1 MQAIKAREISPVSA
15 SSHPSNETHVL
26 RYREVARR
34 AGLGA
39 ALHLLRDNLGQ
50 RWCIWRTAVRSC
62 LGHIRTQS
70 AKGQATVGLGPHG
83 HLGARN
89 ARTLVRTL
97 YTQKLLAIHP
107 WADLQDL
114 EIFLMGFDAGETFAS
129 DSRDR
134 LYKEQIPEVQS
145 SWITP
150 EIEHEIHITLDMLK
164 RQWYK
169 SQYES
174 ARHQDPSQSD

>member
-1 MQAIKAREISPVSA
+1 MQGIKAQEISPVSA
-15 SSHPSNETHVL
+15 SSHPSDETHAL
-26 RYREVARR
+26 RYREVAQR

-39 ALHLLRDNLGQ
+39 ALHLFRENLSQ
-50 RWCIWRTAVRSC
+50 TWCIWRTAFRSFR
-62 LGHIRTQS
+62 GHIRTQS
-70 AKGQATVGLGPHG
+70 AKGQATVRLGPHS
-83 HLGARN
+83 HRGARN

-97 YTQKLLAIHP
+97 YTQKLLAIRP
-107 WADLQDL
+107 WTDLQDL
-114 EIFLMGFDAGETFAS
+114 EIFLMGFDAGETFAW

-134 LYKEQIPEVQS
+134 LYKEQIPEIQS

-150 EIEHEIHITLDMLK
+150 EIADEIHITLDMLK

-174 ARHQDPSQSD
+174 SGHSNPSQSD

>member
-1 MQAIKAREISPVSA
+1 MQSLTKSRIFPTSLSFSSPAGTRAPYMELARKVG
-15 SSHPSNETHVL
+15 L
-26 RYREVARR
+26 RFAARLFR
-34 AGLGA
+34 HDLSRK
-39 ALHLLRDNLGQ
+39 L
-50 RWCIWRTAVRSC
+50 CIWRDAFRSFR
-62 LGHIRTQS
+62 GHIDTQS
-70 AKGQATVGLGPHG
+70 AKGQACVRLGQHSY
-83 HLGARN
+83 LGARD

-107 WADLQDL
+107 WADSQDL
-114 EIFLMGFDAGETFAS
+114 EIFLMGFEAGETFLA

-134 LYKEQIPEVQS
+134 LYTEQLSAFHS

-150 EIEHEIHITLDMLK
+150 EITHEIHITLDMLK

-174 ARHQDPSQSD
+174 HHAGNPRQSS

>member
-1 MQAIKAREISPVSA
+1 MQGVSPRTISQTST
-15 SSHPSNETHVL
+15 SSHSSTENHDLGYMDIV
-26 RYREVARR
+26 RR
-34 AGLGA
+34 AGVAA
-39 ALHLLRDNLGQ
+39 ALRLLRDDLSQ
-50 RWCIWRTAVRSC
+50 TWCIWRTAFRSFR
-62 LGHIRTQS
+62 GHIRTQS
-70 AKGQATVGLGPHG
+70 AKGLATMRLGPHSD
-83 HLGARN
+83 LGARN

-97 YTQKLLAIHP
+97 YIQKLLAIRE

-114 EIFLMGFDAGETFAS
+114 EMFLMGFEAGETFAC

-134 LYKEQIPEVQS
+134 LYPEQLSAFES

-150 EIEHEIHITLDMLK
+150 EIRAEINNTLDMLK

-174 ARHQDPSQSD
+174 AGFPNPNQSD